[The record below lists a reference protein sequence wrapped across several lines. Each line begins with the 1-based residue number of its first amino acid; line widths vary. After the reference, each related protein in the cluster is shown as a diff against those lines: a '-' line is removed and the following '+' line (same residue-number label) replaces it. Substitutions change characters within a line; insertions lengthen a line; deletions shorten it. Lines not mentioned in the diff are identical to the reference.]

1 MEMKKIKLRKKMINH
16 VRVYNRLLTKNYLN
30 QFSLKR
36 LLSFCHPED
45 RDNFAYEIK
54 KTEA

>member
-1 MEMKKIKLRKKMINH
+1 MEKAKLKKKMINH
-16 VRVYNRLLTKNYLN
+16 IRVYNKLLTKNYLN

-36 LLSFCHPED
+36 LLSFCHPDD
-45 RDNFAYEIK
+45 RENFAYKIK